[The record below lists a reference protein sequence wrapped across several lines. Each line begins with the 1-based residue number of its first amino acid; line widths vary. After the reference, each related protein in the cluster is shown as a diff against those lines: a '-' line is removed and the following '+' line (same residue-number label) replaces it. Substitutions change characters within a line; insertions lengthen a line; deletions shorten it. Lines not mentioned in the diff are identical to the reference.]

1 MPEQASWRDEASQP
15 VQDDLDELAGA
26 AFDAAE
32 RLLGRDREFRPFAVA
47 LDADGRQSV
56 VVSDPAPA
64 PEPTPQAL
72 LEDLVASVRGE
83 RERYRAVGF
92 VALVFIRTGDAVRV
106 ELEHRDGG
114 PALVLLR
121 PCRVGRLRHR
131 VRGHRVTMG
140 GVAGT
145 VGSHLVWPRDADV
158 S

>member
-1 MPEQASWRDEASQP
+1 MPEQASWRDEVPQP
-15 VQDDLDELAGA
+15 VQDDLDGLAEA

-32 RLLGRDREFRPFAVA
+32 RLLGLSREFPPFAVA
-47 LDADGRQSV
+47 LDGTGLQTV
-56 VVSDPAPA
+56 VATDPVPT
-64 PEPTPQAL
+64 PEPTHQAL
-72 LEDLVASVRGE
+72 LEGLVASVRGE
-83 RERYRAVGF
+83 RGHYRAVGF

-140 GVAGT
+140 GVAGSF
-145 VGSHLVWPRDADV
+145 GSHRVWERP
-158 S
+158 